1 MPRLAISLLLLIISG
16 AAHGAESVRYE
27 QGQAW
32 DLQKTRLL
40 YTESHWSRFENNLLS
55 ERTVLYRCPDGTPF
69 ARKVISY
76 APSRLAPAF
85 DFTAAFTLP
94 GDWLKTLQV
103 GQDGYE
109 VEYRT
114 ESGKI
119 LASGTSLALRY
130 IWRNTV
136 PSTWDAMLIEAM
148 QLAMAAAMAYGIT
161 KSASMVEVHEKKLEL
176 FMRRCRSTDGQ
187 DDPPETLG
195 DFPLLQARF
204 GGGNWRAPGR

>member
-1 MPRLAISLLLLIISG
+1 MSATAVSICSNALLRLGAQTIASLEESNDRARI
-16 AAHGAESVRYE
+16 AANLYESVR
-27 QGQAW
+27 
-32 DLQKTRLL
+32 DSTLR
-40 YTESHWSRFENNLLS
+40 SHPWNCAVKRVVLAPD
-55 ERTVLYRCPDGTPF
+55 TV
-69 ARKVISY
+69 
-76 APSRLAPAF
+76 APAF

-103 GQDGYE
+103 GLDGYE
-109 VEYRT
+109 VDYKT

-119 LASGTSLALRY
+119 MASGTSLPLRY

-161 KSASMVEVHEKKLEL
+161 KSASMVEVHEKKLAQH
-176 FMRRCRSTDGQ
+176 MKHCRATDGQ

-204 GGGNWRAPGR
+204 GGGFSYGLGR